1 MIFISNKIIILLLK
15 YLFFK
20 THGNHLHGN
29 TYCILGG
36 VINTQIHLR
45 ENKMTTMNLT
55 LKINH
60 TKLHIAHFLVL
71 LQSLKKCHPLN
82 IESFILFQNI
92 YNQIHPKT
100 SFLMFLVNNKG

>member
-1 MIFISNKIIILLLK
+1 
-15 YLFFK
+15 
-20 THGNHLHGN
+20 
-29 TYCILGG
+29 
-36 VINTQIHLR
+36 
-45 ENKMTTMNLT
+45 MTTMNLT

-60 TKLHIAHFLVL
+60 TKLHIAFSVL

-82 IESFILFQNI
+82 IESFILSQNI